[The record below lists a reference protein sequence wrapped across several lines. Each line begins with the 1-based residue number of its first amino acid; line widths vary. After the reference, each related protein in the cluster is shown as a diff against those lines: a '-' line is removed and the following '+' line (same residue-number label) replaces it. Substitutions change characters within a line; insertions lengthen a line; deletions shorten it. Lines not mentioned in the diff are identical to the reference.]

1 MDVPDRTRGA
11 SSCSSRRLKLHGLWF
26 AALTFVQEICLL
38 ALISMIPGLKEDTV
52 DLLIVAVASQVR
64 MLAVELC
71 LLLHTV
77 GAQYALAK
85 AR

>member
-1 MDVPDRTRGA
+1 MDVRDRTQGA

-26 AALTFVQEICLL
+26 AALTFVQEICLP
-38 ALISMIPGLKEDTV
+38 ALISVIPGLKEDTV

-64 MLAVELC
+64 MMVIELC

-77 GAQYALAK
+77 GAQYALEE

>member
-1 MDVPDRTRGA
+1 MDVRDRTRGA

-26 AALTFVQEICLL
+26 AALTSVQEICLP
-38 ALISMIPGLKEDTV
+38 ALISVIPGLKEDMV
-52 DLLIVAVASQVR
+52 DLLIAAVASQVR
-64 MLAVELC
+64 MLVVELC

-77 GAQYALAK
+77 APQYALAK